1 MLYQMWRVS
10 EVLSQCS
17 GGKGV
22 LACFAFSRGNY
33 RVTLIPGTSGLPLP
47 SDTPHEFGPGC

>member
-1 MLYQMWRVS
+1 MLYHMRRVS

-17 GGKGV
+17 RGKGA

-33 RVTLIPGTSGLPLP
+33 RVTLIPGISGLPLP
-47 SDTPHEFGPGC
+47 SDTPHEFGPDC